1 MRLWPAEWGEG
12 PDLVGGSMERGT
24 DLHPTSSSAP
34 LHFPGIEFSTFPA
47 VLPDV
52 NLGSF
57 WGMKEIWR
65 DLIIPMAC
73 PSCGALCTGTVTGKE
88 VS

>member
-1 MRLWPAEWGEG
+1 MRLRPAEWGEG
-12 PDLVGGSMERGT
+12 PDMVGGSMERGM

-34 LHFPGIEFSTFPA
+34 LHLPGIEFSTFPT

-57 WGMKEIWR
+57 WGMKEM
-65 DLIIPMAC
+65 IIPMAC
-73 PSCGALCTGTVTGKE
+73 PSCGALCTETVTGKE